1 MKVQLISIAAF
12 FILLGSASGDKR
24 LRRKRVLFSDGVEAI
39 GTRGLN
45 AVQDGMLDPDEDWDG
60 IFFDASAMS
69 MSMSMSMPDK
79 PKPPT
84 PVNGIYNPIS
94 KNTLNKF
101 CRSKYGSTGLAVP
114 DEDGVDWYCRVTD
127 DVLDEDALYAISIDD
142 VCQDNF
148 GSNYGAVLLG
158 GDSSHWA
165 CVDWSGDD
173 ASYIV
178 VPVLIISDEYTS
190 DSNRIDDAI
199 SSVKAAMERVQY
211 WYWRKMKSAKTFRL
225 SQPIVTMSD
234 KSAEDWNELSCLTAS
249 PEDRPEQ
256 CKDSSS
262 DNDRFGYYYEAQAE
276 AMKTSLPRWPNKQ
289 LVVIFVY
296 SGPDSGLFWL
306 GAAAAGP
313 YSANPPNIA
322 VCPVDSDNCGLY
334 SIGHELGHSFG
345 LKHSC
350 EIVQKPK
357 CYGGIMQNPGDDGV
371 LGSVLFRK
379 EQEVL
384 EVSPYFQQK

>member
-1 MKVQLISIAAF
+1 METAGFVE
-12 FILLGSASGDKR
+12 
-24 LRRKRVLFSDGVEAI
+24 KRVLFSDGIETE

-45 AVQDGMLDPDEDWDG
+45 VLQDGALDPDEDWDG

-101 CRSKYGSTGLAVP
+101 CQSKYGGAGLAVP
-114 DEDGVDWYCRVTD
+114 DVDGVDWYCRVTD
-127 DVLDEDALYAISIDD
+127 DVLDEDALYVISIAH
-142 VCQDNF
+142 VCQDEY
-148 GSNYGAVLLG
+148 GSNYGEVLLG
-158 GDSSHWA
+158 GNSNHWA
-165 CVDWSGDD
+165 CVDWFDDD

-178 VPVLIISDEYTS
+178 VPVLIIADDHTS
-190 DSNRIDDAI
+190 NSNGIDDAI
-199 SSVKAAMERVQY
+199 SSVKAAMERVQS
-211 WYWRKMKSAKTFRL
+211 WYRRKMKPAKTFRL

-249 PEDRPEQ
+249 SNDRPEQ
-256 CKDSSS
+256 CKDTSS
-262 DNDRFGYYYEAQAE
+262 DSDRFGYYYEAQAE
-276 AMKTSLPRWPNKQ
+276 ATKTSLPRWPKKQ

-296 SGPDSGLFWL
+296 TGSDSSPFWL

-322 VCPVDSDNCGLY
+322 VCPADSDTCGLY

-357 CYGGIMQNPGDDGV
+357 CYRGIMQNPGDDGV
-371 LGSVLFRK
+371 LDSVLFRK

-384 EVSPYFQQK
+384 DLSPYFVQN